1 MKLLPAFLVATAVCM
16 GGCVQ
21 VNVVGPRSATRA
33 AAKPPDCALETYW
46 HTPPGTPFEELGDL
60 ELSASTN
67 TPDTALRALHERAC
81 SLGADA
87 LIVTQEFT
95 RVGDSATMKAVAVRY
110 RGTTS
115 DPLHPAPSRF

>member
-1 MKLLPAFLVATAVCM
+1 VKTLVSSLLAGVCL

-21 VNVVGPRSATRA
+21 VNVVGPRSSAHA
-33 AAKPPDCALETYW
+33 APKPPDCRLEIYRQR
-46 HTPPGTPFEELGDL
+46 PPGAPFEELGDL

-67 TPDTALRALHERAC
+67 TPDAALQALREKAC

-87 LIVTQEFT
+87 MIITQEFT
-95 RVGDSATMKAVAVRY
+95 RVGDSATMRSVAVRY
-110 RGTTS
+110 RGTTA